1 MFMRALGVIL
11 TTTTT
16 SEETNKMLI
25 NVSGTTILKE
35 NIRFLSAY
43 LIYNCINTI
52 SSDTRML
59 QYIHYRARLKL
70 YHPSQQECKTRCC
83 EDSDTGTEGYSSDG
97 EQVQNN
103 RISLDRSDSLIIH
116 DVPETV
122 PIDKKKGKIDSSQHP
137 VEQSPSNAVHSLL
150 QSIRDETEK
159 YLVTQEGTLILGS
172 EMLYSFRFITI
183 THFAI

>member
-1 MFMRALGVIL
+1 
-11 TTTTT
+11 
-16 SEETNKMLI
+16 
-25 NVSGTTILKE
+25 
-35 NIRFLSAY
+35 
-43 LIYNCINTI
+43 
-52 SSDTRML
+52 ML

-97 EQVQNN
+97 EEMKNN

-122 PIDKKKGKIDSSQHP
+122 PIDKKKNEIYSSHQP
-137 VEQSPSNAVHSLL
+137 AELSSSNAVHSLL

-159 YLVTQEGTLILGS
+159 YLVTQEGTLVLGS
-172 EMLYSFRFITI
+172 KMLYFCSFMIQKI
-183 THFAI
+183 NI